1 MGKAV
6 FSMKKLAL
14 VAAIAASLASMGGC
28 ATQTTKLAQDEFKT
42 QSSAAKELADH
53 AQVKVQGEPLFSKKA
68 GFWLEKTPLPTA
80 PDNTKE
86 LPPVFKKPGD
96 INVDSAISLQEV
108 FNRLHKAT
116 GLHFTVAPDVYEADP
131 SRMGTNL
138 TPASAS
144 ANQDSTGRGGA
155 TPPAQGGSRG
165 EGQRVDVLV
174 SNFKYNGG
182 NFAGLLDSLA
192 IKTNLAWRFDGE
204 RVHFFR
210 YDTRIFRIDA
220 LAGMSRTESTISSTG
235 SAKNARGGG
244 GGATSGASQSTSTS
258 QSTEMKTFS
267 DVWADVS
274 TSLQAQLSA
283 RGKMSMMQSTG
294 QVTITDTPAQLRGV
308 EQYIRDLNKMLGK
321 QVSFNVDVYAVDVND
336 EDTMGLDWGMVWQS
350 ISSKYGLGLSSV
362 GNTQAAQG
370 IFSLNLLN
378 SANGQPNNFNGSKV
392 MFGALSSIGK
402 TSLVTSTSMITL
414 NNMTVPVAVTN
425 ETAYVESQET
435 TVTGTAGTAQTS
447 LKPGLVTTG
456 FNMNLT
462 PRLTESDQMM
472 IQFSMDLS
480 DLVGIKT
487 FSSPDGRA
495 AIQLP
500 ERNVRN
506 FLQRVGMRS
515 GQTLVLSGFQQART
529 DLASS
534 GIGNADNW
542 ALGGKKNAG
551 KKTTTLVIMIT
562 PYILSR

>member
-1 MGKAV
+1 MSKGV

-14 VAAIAASLASMGGC
+14 VAAIGASLASLTGC
-28 ATQTTKLAQDEFKT
+28 ATQATEVAQANYKT
-42 QSSAAKELADH
+42 QSATATRLAEQ
-53 AQVKVQGEPLFSKKA
+53 AQVKIQGEPLFSKRS
-68 GFWLEKTPLPTA
+68 GFWLDKTPLPSA
-80 PDNTKE
+80 PDPTAE
-86 LPPVFKKPGD
+86 LPPVFKLRSD
-96 INVDSAISLQEV
+96 MNIEATVSLQDM
-108 FNRLHKAT
+108 FNRLHKSS
-116 GLHFTVAPDVYEADP
+116 GLHFTVAPDVYESDP

-138 TPASAS
+138 TAAAT
-144 ANQDSTGRGGA
+144 ANQDSTGRGA
-155 TPPAQGGSRG
+155 PAAPAPARG
-165 EGQRVDVLV
+165 DSQRVDVLI
-174 SNFKYNGG
+174 NGFKYSNGTL
-182 NFAGLLDSLA
+182 AGLLDSLA
-192 IKTNLAWRFDGE
+192 IKANLAWRYDGE

-220 LAGMSRTESTISSTG
+220 LAGMSKTESTISSTG
-235 SAKNARGGG
+235 SAKNAKGGG
-244 GGATSGASQSTSTS
+244 SGASSGASQSTSTS

-283 RGKMSMMQSTG
+283 RGKMSVMQSTG

-308 EQYIRDLNKMLGK
+308 ENYIRDLNKMLGK
-321 QVSFNVDVYAVDVND
+321 QVSFNVDVYAVDVD
-336 EDTMGLDWGMVWQS
+336 DQDSMGLDWSMVWQS

-362 GNTQAAQG
+362 GNTQASQG

-378 SANGQPNNFNGSKV
+378 SANGQPNNFNGSKA
-392 MFGALSSIGK
+392 MFGALSSIGN
-402 TSLVTSTSMITL
+402 TSLVTSTSLITL
-414 NNMTVPVAVTN
+414 NNMTVPVAVTR
-425 ETAYVESQET
+425 ETAFVESQET

-480 DLVGIKT
+480 DLIGIKT
-487 FSSPDGRA
+487 FNSPDGRA

-515 GQTLVLSGFQQART
+515 GQTLVLSGFQQGRT

-534 GIGNADNW
+534 GIGNANNW
-542 ALGGKKNAG
+542 ALGGKKNTG
-551 KKTTTLVIMIT
+551 TKTTTLVIMIT
-562 PYILSR
+562 PHILAR

>member
-1 MGKAV
+1 MSKAV

-14 VAAIAASLASMGGC
+14 VAAIATALSGC
-28 ATQTTKLAQDEFKT
+28 ATEGIKRAQEDYKT
-42 QSSAAKELADH
+42 QSTTAVELASN
-53 AQVKVQGEPLFSKKA
+53 AQIKMPGEPLFSKRSS
-68 GFWLEKTPLPTA
+68 FWLDKTPLPSA
-80 PDNTKE
+80 PDPTAE
-86 LPPVFKKPGD
+86 LPPAFKKQSDFRSDGT
-96 INVDSAISLQEV
+96 VSLQEM
-108 FNRLHKAT
+108 FDRLNKLS
-116 GLHFTVAPDVYEADP
+116 GLNFSVSPDVYEADP

-138 TPASAS
+138 TAAG
-144 ANQDSTGRGGA
+144 NQDSTGTTPRASAPQASSGG
-155 TPPAQGGSRG
+155 G
-165 EGQRVDVLV
+165 GQRVDVLV
-174 SNFKYNGG
+174 TDFKYNKGTL
-182 NFAGLLDSLA
+182 AGLLDSLA
-192 IKTNLAWRFDGE
+192 IKTNLAWRYDGE

-210 YDTRIFRIDA
+210 YETRIFRIDA
-220 LAGMSRTESTISSTG
+220 LAGMSKTESTISSTG
-235 SAKNARGGG
+235 SAKNATGGG

-274 TSLQAQLSA
+274 TALQAQLSA
-283 RGKMSMMQSTG
+283 RGKMSIMQSTG

-308 EQYIRDLNKMLGK
+308 QHYIGDLNKMLGK

-336 EDTMGLDWGMVWQS
+336 QDSMGLDWNLVWQS
-350 ISSKYGLGLSSV
+350 LSSKYGLGLASA
-362 GNTQAAQG
+362 GNTNAAQG

-378 SANGQPNNFNGSKV
+378 STNGQASNFNGSKA

-402 TSLVTSTSMITL
+402 TSLVTSTSLITL

-425 ETAYVESQET
+425 ETAFVESQET

-515 GQTLVLSGFQQART
+515 GQTLVLSGFQQNRT

-534 GIGNADNW
+534 GIGNANNW
-542 ALGGKKNAG
+542 VAGGKRNGGTKS
-551 KKTTTLVIMIT
+551 TTLVIMIT
-562 PYILSR
+562 PYILAR